1 MTKKWSR
8 APTRGTFPRTPRTT
22 QWMKNRSHVGSSF
35 RCPVGRSARQALLRE
50 YKEYNNIYTRCSKG
64 GAKAPPFS
72 RDVPS
77 LRRSDAP
84 SLRRCDTQASTPQSS
99 RLVWVVRR
107 TVVPSHVV
115 PSLRGSVVPLGAAGL
130 TSTKETPLSE
140 TELRESLSLLISSKT
155 QDPGAKDSRHKAK
168 AQDPGAKAHDRRAQ
182 ARKAGAKAQ
191 DPRAKAQEPRA
202 EVEDR
207 DLKPKTA
214 EVKPRD
220 NWIPVEPRNR
230 SPAARKSP
238 LGGSE
243 IWSKWLP
250 KGALEAS
257 GRALDGLWE
266 AFGRQGRF

>member
-1 MTKKWSR
+1 M
-8 APTRGTFPRTPRTT
+8 
-22 QWMKNRSHVGSSF
+22 
-35 RCPVGRSARQALLRE
+35 
-50 YKEYNNIYTRCSKG
+50 
-64 GAKAPPFS
+64 
-72 RDVPS
+72 
-77 LRRSDAP
+77 
-84 SLRRCDTQASTPQSS
+84 
-99 RLVWVVRR
+99 WVVRR

-168 AQDPGAKAHDRRAQ
+168 AQDPGA
-182 ARKAGAKAQ
+182 
-191 DPRAKAQEPRA
+191 EPRA

>member
-1 MTKKWSR
+1 MFYGFKSNVFSSPGRPKTLYFTCPGLRKQQKMLISAPGAGDPPGDPKSAESPPTRCPHICRLDARRGALKRPPSR
-8 APTRGTFPRTPRTT
+8 ATF
-22 QWMKNRSHVGSSF
+22 
-35 RCPVGRSARQALLRE
+35 
-50 YKEYNNIYTRCSKG
+50 
-64 GAKAPPFS
+64 
-72 RDVPS
+72 
-77 LRRSDAP
+77 RRSDAP

-238 LGGSE
+238 L
-243 IWSKWLP
+243 
-250 KGALEAS
+250 
-257 GRALDGLWE
+257 
-266 AFGRQGRF
+266 

>member
-1 MTKKWSR
+1 M
-8 APTRGTFPRTPRTT
+8 
-22 QWMKNRSHVGSSF
+22 
-35 RCPVGRSARQALLRE
+35 
-50 YKEYNNIYTRCSKG
+50 
-64 GAKAPPFS
+64 
-72 RDVPS
+72 
-77 LRRSDAP
+77 
-84 SLRRCDTQASTPQSS
+84 
-99 RLVWVVRR
+99 WVVRR

-214 EVKPRD
+214 EVNTKT
-220 NWIPVEPRNR
+220 
-230 SPAARKSP
+230 A
-238 LGGSE
+238 
-243 IWSKWLP
+243 
-250 KGALEAS
+250 
-257 GRALDGLWE
+257 
-266 AFGRQGRF
+266 

>member
-1 MTKKWSR
+1 MLL
-8 APTRGTFPRTPRTT
+8 
-22 QWMKNRSHVGSSF
+22 SHI
-35 RCPVGRSARQALLRE
+35 
-50 YKEYNNIYTRCSKG
+50 YIYTRCSKG

-238 LGGSE
+238 LGGFE

-257 GRALDGLWE
+257 GRALDCLWE

>member
-1 MTKKWSR
+1 MLEGGALNPSR
-8 APTRGTFPRTPRTT
+8 AT
-22 QWMKNRSHVGSSF
+22 VG
-35 RCPVGRSARQALLRE
+35 
-50 YKEYNNIYTRCSKG
+50 
-64 GAKAPPFS
+64 
-72 RDVPS
+72 
-77 LRRSDAP
+77 RSDAP
-84 SLRRCDTQASTPQSS
+84 SLRRCDSAPQSS
-99 RLVWVVRR
+99 RLLRFRR

-115 PSLRGSVVPLGAAGL
+115 PSIRGSVVPLGTAGL
-130 TSTKETPLSE
+130 SSTKETPLSE

-238 LGGSE
+238 LGGSQICSE
-243 IWSKWLP
+243 WLP
-250 KGALEAS
+250 KGVLEGS
-257 GRALDGLWE
+257 GQ
-266 AFGRQGRF
+266 RQGRFLIDFEFH

>member
-1 MTKKWSR
+1 MTFHLADSNLYAEHAFLHGR
-8 APTRGTFPRTPRTT
+8 NHTFR
-22 QWMKNRSHVGSSF
+22 F
-35 RCPVGRSARQALLRE
+35 
-50 YKEYNNIYTRCSKG
+50 I
-64 GAKAPPFS
+64 
-72 RDVPS
+72 
-77 LRRSDAP
+77 
-84 SLRRCDTQASTPQSS
+84 
-99 RLVWVVRR
+99 
-107 TVVPSHVV
+107 
-115 PSLRGSVVPLGAAGL
+115 
-130 TSTKETPLSE
+130 
-140 TELRESLSLLISSKT
+140 
-155 QDPGAKDSRHKAK
+155 
-168 AQDPGAKAHDRRAQ
+168 
-182 ARKAGAKAQ
+182 
-191 DPRAKAQEPRA
+191 
-202 EVEDR
+202 VEDR

>member
-1 MTKKWSR
+1 MFIYIYIYILDARRGALKRPPSR
-8 APTRGTFPRTPRTT
+8 ATF
-22 QWMKNRSHVGSSF
+22 
-35 RCPVGRSARQALLRE
+35 
-50 YKEYNNIYTRCSKG
+50 
-64 GAKAPPFS
+64 
-72 RDVPS
+72 
-77 LRRSDAP
+77 RRSDAP

-238 LGGSE
+238 LGG
-243 IWSKWLP
+243 P
-250 KGALEAS
+250 KFGQNGFQKVPWRPLGGPWTAS
-257 GRALDGLWE
+257 GRPLGAKAGFRAILGSIDE
-266 AFGRQGRF
+266 PF

>member
-1 MTKKWSR
+1 MHILELETHTLRAIYIYILDARRGALKRPPSR
-8 APTRGTFPRTPRTT
+8 ATF
-22 QWMKNRSHVGSSF
+22 
-35 RCPVGRSARQALLRE
+35 
-50 YKEYNNIYTRCSKG
+50 
-64 GAKAPPFS
+64 
-72 RDVPS
+72 
-77 LRRSDAP
+77 RRSDAP

-202 EVEDR
+202 KAKDR
-207 DLKPKTA
+207 DEIPKTA
-214 EVKPRD
+214 ELNAK
-220 NWIPVEPRNR
+220 I
-230 SPAARKSP
+230 A
-238 LGGSE
+238 
-243 IWSKWLP
+243 
-250 KGALEAS
+250 
-257 GRALDGLWE
+257 
-266 AFGRQGRF
+266 